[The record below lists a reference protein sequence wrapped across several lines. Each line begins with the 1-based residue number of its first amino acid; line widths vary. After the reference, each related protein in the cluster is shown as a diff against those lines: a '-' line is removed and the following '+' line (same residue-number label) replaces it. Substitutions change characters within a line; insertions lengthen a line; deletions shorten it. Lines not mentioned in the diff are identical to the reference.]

1 MGTIKAVCIKQHS
14 QLAGVLDMGDEVEI
28 TSILST
34 EDVMEE
40 VKVKNPNGNG
50 TLIVSRV
57 KTPKG
62 NYEGF
67 TFVSKNGKTYSD
79 HTIHLCIGYFR
90 MEKLFKKI

>member
-1 MGTIKAVCIKQHS
+1 MGTIKAVCIKQYS
-14 QLAGVLDMGDEVEI
+14 QFAGILDIGDEVEI

-34 EDVMEE
+34 EDVMEQ

-50 TLIVSRV
+50 TLIVSKV
-57 KTPKG
+57 KVPKG

-67 TFVSKNGKTYSD
+67 TFVSKNGKTYSNQA
-79 HTIHLCIGYFR
+79 IHNAIGYFK